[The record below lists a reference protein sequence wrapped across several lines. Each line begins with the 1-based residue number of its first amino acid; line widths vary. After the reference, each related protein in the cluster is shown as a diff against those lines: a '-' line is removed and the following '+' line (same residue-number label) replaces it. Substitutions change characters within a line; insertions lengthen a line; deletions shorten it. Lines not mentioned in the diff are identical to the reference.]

1 MGEPQESFIARARAR
16 PAGVELEWLVAHLA
30 DEAEYWKNQ
39 AQLIERTVDELRV
52 ELYALRLKSEIS
64 EARKP
69 RTPLAEDKPVQR
81 PKAAVGRGAQMVL
94 STCALLCLLAY
105 AVYRLVAG

>member
-39 AQLIERTVDELRV
+39 AQLIERTFDELRV

-69 RTPLAEDKPVQR
+69 RTSLAEDKPVER
-81 PKAAVGRGAQMVL
+81 PKAAVGRGAQMAL
-94 STCALLCLLAY
+94 SLCAILSFLAY

>member
-1 MGEPQESFIARARAR
+1 MGEAQESFIARARAR

-39 AQLIERTVDELRV
+39 AQLLERTVDELRV

-69 RTPLAEDKPVQR
+69 RPLAEDKPVER

>member
-16 PAGVELEWLVAHLA
+16 PAGVELDWLVAHLA

-64 EARKP
+64 QARKP
-69 RTPLAEDKPVQR
+69 PLAEDKPVQR